1 MKFKF
6 EGTRLKE
13 TDKGNKFTRFIV
25 RAFSHYALH
34 TYMSLTVFVSA
45 LAYGYR
51 GDIDKALLFTAI
63 SFIISSLSVLHKEEN
78 SND

>member
-6 EGTRLKE
+6 EGSRLKV
-13 TDKGNKFTRFIV
+13 TVKNNKFTRFLIK
-25 RAFSHYALH
+25 AFSQYALH
-34 TYMSLTVFVSA
+34 TYMSLTVFASA

-78 SND
+78 

>member
-6 EGTRLKE
+6 EGTRLKGAVK
-13 TDKGNKFTRFIV
+13 DNKLTRFLV
-25 RAFSHYALH
+25 KAFSQYALH

-45 LAYGYR
+45 LAYGYK

-63 SFIISSLSVLHKEEN
+63 SFIIQSLSVLHKEEN
-78 SND
+78 